1 MHLRVLYIIQLILY
15 CALEFNA
22 TCTIASYNT
31 DDADRKAC
39 LDHVWDLY
47 EGFHIELDSLVEEE
61 DEGEEEENSEEP

>member
-1 MHLRVLYIIQLILY
+1 MDLNALAGLIYDTADILLR
-15 CALEFNA
+15 ALEFNA

-31 DDADRKAC
+31 GDADRKAC

-61 DEGEEEENSEEP
+61 VGEEEEE